1 MSQLAS
7 RRVTICNSQGLH
19 ARPSAALMKLATEF
33 GSEIT
38 IRNLG
43 NGVEA
48 SARALLEIMM
58 LNAPQ
63 GTELEL
69 EAEGED
75 AAAAVEALAELIE
88 RGFGEG

>member
-1 MSQLAS
+1 
-7 RRVTICNSQGLH
+7 
-19 ARPSAALMKLATEF
+19 MKLATEF